1 MPRNSPIRK
10 PQSSHLLIRWSR
22 PRAWRSKAPKV
33 RGQTMLLHQLPGCV
47 PRTKSF
53 SWIRVVPLTHQLKLP
68 KTVILQTL
76 SSRQHCHPEHIRCT
90 QCKLREGSVATGREI
105 LSAAKDDSDVPD
117 CRTRLQLIRIG
128 VSLKTSFTLV
138 AEGGETLGFEYIIM
152 SPQLHWRI

>member
-90 QCKLREGSVATGREI
+90 QCKLREGSRAR
-105 LSAAKDDSDVPD
+105 
-117 CRTRLQLIRIG
+117 IRPADPTH
-128 VSLKTSFTLV
+128 V
-138 AEGGETLGFEYIIM
+138 TLGTSGESPEAPSKYICSEDGQQILAVGRGG
-152 SPQLHWRI
+152 PLRLPGQVER